1 MNYVEHGISVGLS
14 RINDEIFLKMKV
26 VGKLSHDDYQKFLPM
41 IERALQ
47 ETEQPHVKLL
57 FDATEFDGWELKAA
71 WDDLKFGLEH
81 KKAFT
86 KIAFV
91 GSKTWE
97 KIGLKVT
104 NWFMSGEMEYFE
116 DYDKAIDWLQS

>member
-1 MNYVEHGISVGLS
+1 MKYEEHGISIGLS

-26 VGKLSHDDYQKFLPM
+26 VGKLSHEDYQKFLPM
-41 IERALQ
+41 IERAIQ
-47 ETEQPHVKLL
+47 DTEQPQIKLL
-57 FDATEFDGWELKAA
+57 FDAAEFEGWELKAA
-71 WDDLKFGLEH
+71 WDDLKFGFEH

-97 KIGLKVT
+97 KIGVKVT
-104 NWFMSGEMEYFE
+104 SWFMAGEMEYFE
-116 DYDKAIDWLQS
+116 DYDKAVDWLQS